1 MQTPSRVVIFLSMIA
16 LAEAVAQ
23 NVWAAETPAA
33 PVAPT
38 ATDETEEEAS
48 PAVLPPAGN
57 AASAQ
62 PTPAE
67 PAAKDGPAVW
77 GGPAQIDH
85 ARQFGLSIMP
95 GTGYRLIVPYKEH
108 VSCGNANGN
117 QSQPVCAHLVP
128 FFLETQLSF
137 GIYSR
142 LDFIV
147 DLRFGIEKDPA
158 TQGSHQFVL
167 APGFRYWMD
176 QGVRLKFYATGQAVY
191 DYTGYLNV
199 AKSDFAIRNADGI
212 MFDAIRNVGFFF
224 QVGWTMG
231 FVRWFRMEL
240 DAGLGVQVRFP

>member
-16 LAEAVAQ
+16 LAGAVAQ
-23 NVWAAETPAA
+23 NVRAAETPAGSVS
-33 PVAPT
+33 PK
-38 ATDETEEEAS
+38 ATNETEEEVS
-48 PAVLPPAGN
+48 PAGLPPASN
-57 AASAQ
+57 TASTQ
-62 PTPAE
+62 PN
-67 PAAKDGPAVW
+67 PAAQAANDGPAVW

-95 GTGYRLIVPYKEH
+95 GTGYRLIVPYKEL
-108 VSCGNANGN
+108 VSCGSSSGN
-117 QSQPVCAHLVP
+117 QMQRVCAHVVP

-142 LDFIV
+142 LDFVV
-147 DLRFGIEKDPA
+147 DLRFGIQKDPA
-158 TQGSHQFVL
+158 THGNHQFAL
-167 APGFRYWMD
+167 APGFRYWLD

-191 DYTGYLNV
+191 DYTGYTNV

-240 DAGLGVQVRFP
+240 DTGLGVQVRFP